1 MGCLGEIIISMIGII
16 IAFWFLANIG
26 TALPMLIIAVA
37 ILAMICII
45 ASGILDT
52 KANTTSYAAMM
63 KKDESV
69 KSDMPAET
77 KIDEEPDWQKEAE
90 RIKMQLRMEE
100 YRLTNKEDTTCEQ
113 YYAAFVND
121 NRYKVQK
128 NGLNELLLENYLG
141 EEETILTIPKEI
153 DGMPVRVIGSYTFR
167 DCVNIEKVIIPAG
180 VKEIHDGAFYGCSK
194 LREVILPYTLKSL
207 GEDGRL
213 PRTGLVT
220 KGVFQNCAL
229 ESIVIPSA
237 VTILGEKAFS
247 GCTNLSMIVVL
258 NNVEYIGAE
267 CFQGTASKEFNFP
280 EQLKVIET
288 GVFANSKLIRVE
300 LPDSVEEIKANAF
313 SGCKDLKEVVIPD
326 SVKYIADNAFS
337 ECQNVALHCYPG
349 SYGVEYARANN
360 LAYKDAEEWE

>member
-1 MGCLGEIIISMIGII
+1 MGCLGQGIISIVGLI
-16 IAFWFLANIG
+16 IAFWFFANIE
-26 TALPMLIIAVA
+26 TALPMLIMVVA
-37 ILAMICII
+37 IVVIVFII
-45 ASGILDT
+45 VSGIRDT
-52 KANTTSYAAMM
+52 KENTTSYASMM
-63 KKDESV
+63 KKEEPVKNDMSV
-69 KSDMPAET
+69 ET
-77 KIDEEPDWQKEAE
+77 KTDEEPDWQKEAE
-90 RIKMQLRMEE
+90 RIKLKLRMEE

-121 NRYKVQK
+121 GRYKVQK

-141 EEETILTIPKEI
+141 EEKAILTIPKEI
-153 DGMPVRVIGSYTFR
+153 DGMPVRVIGSYAFR

-180 VKEIHDGAFYGCSK
+180 IKEIHDGAFYGCSK

-207 GEDGRL
+207 GEDCRL

-258 NNVEYIGAE
+258 NNVEYIGVE
-267 CFQGTASKEFNFP
+267 CFQGTALKEFNFP
-280 EQLKVIET
+280 ERLKVIET

-337 ECQNVALHCYPG
+337 ECDNVILHCYPSSCG
-349 SYGVEYARANN
+349 FEYARANN
-360 LAYKDAEEWE
+360 FANKDVTKKR